1 MSGIK
6 KMSGILLAFVII
18 LLSACQ
24 QAPAEETID
33 ALKESVEEVDVL
45 VAIDQIEAAILLD
58 AMGFYIEGEF
68 SWDLKDSD
76 GDGFSE
82 LYMTAD
88 RTLLLAD
95 MTETA
100 FWGYTPTGAAE
111 AVVWE
116 SSDDDSR
123 IYAHLGYYT
132 AGSQSDTWRLWA
144 NGYWKTLEQAP
155 DSNGEVALSCPD
167 LMPVVV
173 EGQVE
178 AVYENMDDYMDS
190 RPGFCQAV
198 QGDLDSDGAEERGW
212 LIAQAAQPLFDA
224 LVMENSWGDEWIL
237 DCCDLTDLTLI
248 LADPT
253 HDGVKLSRFTFDGAG
268 KDCTVEDGKL
278 VLDGRTYTYSDGTFA
293 CEESIRPLA
302 EYIGC
307 TADVVVE
314 DFDGTYSDLFQG
326 EWYPMDTDLCFYPE
340 TQDGFETVTSSH
352 VIRGVSLYSELG
364 NPVYAVLGSLTTQ
377 MTYDEV
383 KDIVSAEVS
392 LEEPFYD
399 PYGECMAS
407 LYNLYFTYQG
417 YSFMYGWPDDP
428 NSTLS
433 DRVSV
438 SVVE

>member
-1 MSGIK
+1 MRYRNIWV
-6 KMSGILLAFVII
+6 ITLVLCLLCIV
-18 LLSACQ
+18 SACQ
-24 QAPAEETID
+24 QAPAEGTIEVPE
-33 ALKESVEEVDVL
+33 ESAEKIDIL
-45 VAIDQIEAAILLD
+45 AAIDQIEAAILLD
-58 AMGFYIEGEF
+58 AMDLFIEGEF
-68 SWDLKDSD
+68 CWDLKDSD
-76 GDGFSE
+76 GDGFRE

-88 RTLLLAD
+88 QTLLLAD

-111 AVVWE
+111 AVAWE
-116 SSDDDSR
+116 SSDDDAR

-132 AGSQSDTWRLWA
+132 TGSQSDTWRLWD
-144 NGYWKTLEQAP
+144 NGSWQMLEQAP
-155 DSNGEVALSCPD
+155 NFDGEATLSCPE

-173 EGQVE
+173 EGRVE

-190 RPGFCQAV
+190 RSGFCQAI
-198 QGDLDSDGAEERGW
+198 QGDLDGDGAEERGW

-224 LVMENSWGDEWIL
+224 LVMENSLGGEWIL
-237 DCCDLTDLTLI
+237 DCCDLTDITLI

-253 HDGVKLSRFTFDGAG
+253 QDGVKLSRFTFDGSG
-268 KDCTVEDGKL
+268 EDCAVENGNL
-278 VLDGRTYTYSDGTFA
+278 VLDGRTYTYSDGIFTY
-293 CEESIRPLA
+293 EEMIRPLV
-302 EYIGC
+302 EYIGV
-307 TADVVVE
+307 TADVVVA

-326 EWYPMDTDLCFYPE
+326 EWYPMDTALCFYPE

-352 VIRGVSLYSELG
+352 VIRGVSLYSALG
-364 NPVYAVLGSLTTQ
+364 DPVYTVLGSLTTQ
-377 MTYDEV
+377 MTYEEV
-383 KDIVSAEVS
+383 KNIVSAEVS

-407 LYNLYFTYQG
+407 LYNLYFTYRG

-428 NSTLS
+428 YSTLS